1 MLSLVVIDDEYL
13 LRLGIPQIIDWNALG
28 ITIIGEASNGE
39 DGLALVKSLRPDIVL
54 LDIQMPIMNGLSMM
68 EAMKK
73 EAIPSKIVVLSGY
86 NDFEYAQIAMQ
97 NGAVDYLLKPVTQ
110 ENLISSMQRVKAMI
124 AAEQETS
131 QYRARL
137 DQEISS
143 IQQQFLRRLVLGEI
157 ANLPDVKKKIEM
169 LKLPLELQDQVV
181 IRICLDQRFVFQKL
195 YSPEKIQEYWNTY
208 EQGIKQCLLET
219 GIFTGFSIPID
230 TGIQCLLLHPVDSQ
244 MHPDTILGTVYDCC
258 NNFLLFMKSFS
269 QVSFSIGISDIC
281 RNFHDISAAY
291 QAADSYS
298 RQKFLPGCSSIA
310 SRVRNPFEEYP
321 AEIQK
326 TIQYIKAN
334 YFLDITVGSAAKALY
349 ISPSHLMH
357 LLKKEL
363 GLTFNTC
370 VTMIRISAAQKIL
383 ASGHNSLSDTAQI
396 VGYRDVK
403 HFSQLFTNLVGVSP
417 SVYCTLIQKAD
428 AGDDS
433 F

>member
-143 IQQQFLRRLVLGEI
+143 IQHHFLRRLVLGEI
-157 ANLPDVKKKIEM
+157 ANLSDVKKKIEM

-208 EQGIKQCLLET
+208 EQGIE
-219 GIFTGFSIPID
+219 
-230 TGIQCLLLHPVDSQ
+230 
-244 MHPDTILGTVYDCC
+244 
-258 NNFLLFMKSFS
+258 
-269 QVSFSIGISDIC
+269 
-281 RNFHDISAAY
+281 
-291 QAADSYS
+291 
-298 RQKFLPGCSSIA
+298 
-310 SRVRNPFEEYP
+310 
-321 AEIQK
+321 
-326 TIQYIKAN
+326 
-334 YFLDITVGSAAKALY
+334 
-349 ISPSHLMH
+349 
-357 LLKKEL
+357 
-363 GLTFNTC
+363 
-370 VTMIRISAAQKIL
+370 
-383 ASGHNSLSDTAQI
+383 
-396 VGYRDVK
+396 
-403 HFSQLFTNLVGVSP
+403 
-417 SVYCTLIQKAD
+417 
-428 AGDDS
+428 
-433 F
+433 